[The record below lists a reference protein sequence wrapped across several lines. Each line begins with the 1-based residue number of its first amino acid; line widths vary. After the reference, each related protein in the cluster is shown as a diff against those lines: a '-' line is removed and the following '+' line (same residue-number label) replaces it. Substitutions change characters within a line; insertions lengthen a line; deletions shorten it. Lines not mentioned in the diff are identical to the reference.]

1 MTLSKEQRQLAG
13 LEPVRQSM
21 FLSSG
26 SLRVARP
33 GAKEVN
39 EVIGWGWNTQADKR
53 DRAIAYAD
61 KERSAKIMSRLKRE
75 FPHYSLDDMHGI
87 LSKHVRELGQD
98 ARKLKKRWV
107 ALAIAAEKEDAKKRD
122 TSGLPEDRELKV
134 PVVEGQSSN
143 SVIPGISKWGMF
155 AGGIGAAEGKHA
167 YTWTM
172 DYGTYHIDPFT
183 TKWGRHA
190 GYLVRFSSS
199 GKNQP
204 AKLSGG
210 LWHDLGKVRSPAEGV
225 KKAREF
231 HNSIKEDRSNRRCV
245 TPGLSGQMELTEGKS
260 RGAFSISR
268 PISVPKYDDPLHDGY
283 TEDEVL
289 SEARKGF
296 SRVNATQISRRAC
309 LSEADV
315 WPRDVKI
322 VSKKW
327 QERPGPARGG
337 LSKPEY
343 KLHAVVN
350 AKGEKYEISTPW
362 LVDKADEKNWV
373 FAIQTELSKFLR
385 KGKAGRI
392 LSAATGKMASVDDR
406 KLAIV

>member
-39 EVIGWGWNTQADKR
+39 EANNFLHALMHPSKGSLPKVPKHATPTRLAGGREAVIRQL
-53 DRAIAYAD
+53 
-61 KERSAKIMSRLKRE
+61 MQE
-75 FPHYSLDDMHGI
+75 FPHALTSFGGRDNIEQIVWEGDPKKLGPYARKIKKRYRELMIAAGEMDARA
-87 LSKHVRELGQD
+87 VREH
-98 ARKLKKRWV
+98 K
-107 ALAIAAEKEDAKKRD
+107 
-122 TSGLPEDRELKV
+122 
-134 PVVEGQSSN
+134 
-143 SVIPGISKWGMF
+143 
-155 AGGIGAAEGKHA
+155 
-167 YTWTM
+167 
-172 DYGTYHIDPFT
+172 
-183 TKWGRHA
+183 
-190 GYLVRFSSS
+190 
-199 GKNQP
+199 
-204 AKLSGG
+204 
-210 LWHDLGKVRSPAEGV
+210 
-225 KKAREF
+225 
-231 HNSIKEDRSNRRCV
+231 
-245 TPGLSGQMELTEGKS
+245 TPGLAPQLELTRFNE

-283 TEDEVL
+283 TADEVL

-327 QERPGPARGG
+327 LERPGPARGG

-343 KLHAVVN
+343 KLHAVAS

-385 KGKAGRI
+385 KGKADRI